1 MKFLRAL
8 AVLAICMGVAS
19 AQVSPVV
26 PNGTVMGNSSGVA
39 GPAVPLTT
47 LPSGLL
53 TAPGAIGGTT
63 PGTGTFTSL
72 SASGTVSGSGFSGY
86 LSTYLAAPAAIG
98 GTTPAAATF
107 STLASTQAANLAN
120 GLTQAANTIVTGLS
134 LIDSTAASSGNTQY
148 SPQYVMCGT
157 RFVSSASQPV
167 CWAEYV
173 LPATSGASSSFL
185 VFGSNTNGGS
195 YSYNMS
201 FNSLGT
207 FSGASFQV
215 NIGGTNPGNC
225 GNCLYYATTNTPAI
239 SAGSTEVE
247 SFTSTLTTSYVPLIT
262 GTTPF
267 TVSGCGTA
275 GSVSGTGTTGTFT
288 VGTGASTC
296 TFIFTINGSTGMTAV
311 HGWIANVD
319 DLTKNTHCTNTSGG
333 STTTAEVLCNFV
345 VATSDIITFHADP
358 Y

>member
-19 AQVSPVV
+19 AQVTPVI
-26 PNGTVMGNSSGVA
+26 PTGTVLGNSSGSAAVA
-39 GPAVPLTT
+39 SPLTT
-47 LPSGLL
+47 LPPGLL
-53 TAPGAIGGTT
+53 ATPGTIGGTT
-63 PGTGTFTSL
+63 PAPATFTNL
-72 SASGTVSGSGFSGY
+72 TASGTVAGSGFSSY

-98 GTTPAAATF
+98 GTTPAAASFT
-107 STLASTQAANLAN
+107 TLASTQAANIADA
-120 GLTQAANTIVTGLS
+120 LTQSANTEVDGITMF
-134 LIDSTAASSGNTQY
+134 TATA
-148 SPQYVMCGT
+148 
-157 RFVSSASQPV
+157 
-167 CWAEYV
+167 
-173 LPATSGASSSFL
+173 ATSGNAYYSPAIHLRGAYWTGSVSAPTDWQIYGVPSSGTSSFL
-185 VFGSNTNGGS
+185 VFTSSINSGAYNTNASLNSRAVWAGAG
-195 YSYNMS
+195 YNLS
-201 FNSLGT
+201 TTISANNCPDCFYYQ
-207 FSGASFQV
+207 A
-215 NIGGTNPGNC
+215 TNN
-225 GNCLYYATTNTPAI
+225 PAI
-239 SAGSTEVE
+239 SANSTEVL
-247 SFTSTLTTSYVPLIT
+247 SFTSSLTSALVPIIT

-275 GSVSGTGTTGTFT
+275 GSVAGTGTTGTFT

-296 TFIFTINGSTGMTAV
+296 TFIFTINGATGMTAV